1 MERKI
6 KSSVSKNDD
15 LVIDT
20 QMLNRKMR
28 LVTNM
33 KKRQEQY
40 IIALLLSKDKEI
52 IKEIFD
58 KIKLEDIEN
67 KEVKKVYSF
76 LIDLS
81 KTNDLSKI
89 DVITKIHDEELMK
102 EITDIMYIDISQTDR
117 KKLLTDVLKNKMK
130 ERLYLRRDEILKRT
144 SENISKDEMEIL
156 QLELNQIIVELS
168 KLK

>member
-1 MERKI
+1 
-6 KSSVSKNDD
+6 
-15 LVIDT
+15 
-20 QMLNRKMR
+20 
-28 LVTNM
+28 
-33 KKRQEQY
+33 
-40 IIALLLSKDKEI
+40 
-52 IKEIFD
+52 
-58 KIKLEDIEN
+58 
-67 KEVKKVYSF
+67 
-76 LIDLS
+76 
-81 KTNDLSKI
+81 
-89 DVITKIHDEELMK
+89 MK

>member
-1 MERKI
+1 M
-6 KSSVSKNDD
+6 SKNDD